1 MYDPSVSKFIT
12 WVSVIVK
19 REIWKVAKH
28 RDAQKRQIPITPI
41 INENTDGDF
50 MEDNRLIAND
60 CVEDTVVEKIMIQE
74 LRKAVNTLNE
84 KQRKIYQMYFVE
96 EKTLSAIGKSVGL
109 SHEGV
114 RLNVEKIKKHLK
126 NHFIKE
132 DNQIG
137 A

>member
-1 MYDPSVSKFIT
+1 LYDPSVSKFIT